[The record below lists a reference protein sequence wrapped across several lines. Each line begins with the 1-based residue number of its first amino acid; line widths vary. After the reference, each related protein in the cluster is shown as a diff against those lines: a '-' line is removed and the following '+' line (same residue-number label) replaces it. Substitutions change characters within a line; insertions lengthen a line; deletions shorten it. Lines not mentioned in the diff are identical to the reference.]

1 MSVSHVTTHILD
13 TSSGKPAARVAVELF
28 AADGTTWTHLA
39 AGVTNDAGRIP
50 ELGPEVLAPGTYQLR
65 FGTGAYFA
73 RTATETFFPE
83 VVLTFTVTAG
93 EDHYHVPLLLSPF
106 SYSTYRGN

>member
-13 TSSGKPAARVAVELF
+13 TASGVPADQVAVEIF
-28 AADGTTWTHLA
+28 AADGTVWAPVA
-39 AGVTNDAGRIP
+39 AGVTNEAGRTHA
-50 ELGPEVLAPGTYQLR
+50 LGPEVLAPGNYQLR

-73 RTATETFFPE
+73 RSSTETFFPE
-83 VVLTFTVTAG
+83 VVLTFTIAAG
-93 EDHYHVPLLLSPF
+93 QDHYHVPLLLSPF

>member
-13 TSSGKPAARVAVELF
+13 TASGQPADHVAVELF
-28 AADGTTWTHLA
+28 AADGTAWAHIA
-39 AGVTNDAGRIP
+39 AGVTDEQGRVHA
-50 ELGPEVLAPGTYQLR
+50 LGPEALVPGNYQLR

-73 RTATETFFPE
+73 RSSTETFFPE
-83 VVLTFTVTAG
+83 VVLTFTIAAG